1 MAKDKRYNAIKEL
14 IERGGIT
21 DFNKIFD
28 IMPPSTMARHMGIN
42 YNNFTK
48 RQADCGRFTVKEIM
62 KMAELIGVDDA
73 VVAKLIIEAS
83 RKQHHKKSNQST
95 ARKNN

>member
-28 IMPPSTMARHMGIN
+28 IMPPSTMARHLGIN

-48 RQADCGRFTVKEIM
+48 RQADCSRFTVKEIM
-62 KMAELIGVDDA
+62 KMAELIGVEDT
-73 VVAKLIIEAS
+73 LIAS
-83 RKQHHKKSNQST
+83 LLIKATKAQYNKK
-95 ARKNN
+95 ARSIKG

>member
-62 KMAELIGVDDA
+62 KMAELIGVEDV
-73 VVAKLIIEAS
+73 VVANLIIAKS
-83 RKQHHKKSNQST
+83 KSQKSKK
-95 ARKNN
+95 

>member
-28 IMPPSTMARHMGIN
+28 IMPPSTMARHLGIN

-62 KMAELIGVDDA
+62 KMAELIGVED
-73 VVAKLIIEAS
+73 VVMATMIIKAS
-83 RKQHHKKSNQST
+83 KTQKSKKIKPS
-95 ARKNN
+95 

>member
-28 IMPPSTMARHMGIN
+28 IMPPSTMARHLGIN

-62 KMAELIGVDDA
+62 KMAELIGVGDL
-73 VVAKLIIEAS
+73 VVAKLVIEAS
-83 RKQHHKKSNQST
+83 RKQGTQKPNQS
-95 ARKNN
+95 KNV

>member
-62 KMAELIGVDDA
+62 KMAELIGVEDL
-73 VVAKLIIEAS
+73 VVATLIIKAS
-83 RKQHHKKSNQST
+83 KVQKSKKPKIS
-95 ARKNN
+95 

>member
-1 MAKDKRYNAIKEL
+1 MAKDKRYSAIKEL
-14 IERGGIT
+14 IERGGIS

-28 IMPPSTMARHMGIN
+28 IMPPSTMARHLGIN

-62 KMAELIGVDDA
+62 KMAELIGVDDI
-73 VVAKLIIEAS
+73 VVARLVIEAS
-83 RKQHHKKSNQST
+83 RGQKNKKNKPHRDS
-95 ARKNN
+95 

>member
-62 KMAELIGVDDA
+62 KMAELIGVEDTIIA
-73 VVAKLIIEAS
+73 VLLINAT
-83 RKQHHKKSNQST
+83 KVQYDKKSN
-95 ARKNN
+95 RLKGK

>member
-48 RQADCGRFTVKEIM
+48 RQADCSRFTVKEIM
-62 KMAELIGVDDA
+62 KMAELIGVDDL
-73 VVAKLIIEAS
+73 VVAKLVISAS
-83 RKQHHKKSNQST
+83 RGQKSKKSK
-95 ARKNN
+95 AAPI

>member
-14 IERGGIT
+14 IERGGIN

-28 IMPPSTMARHMGIN
+28 IMPPSTMARHLGIN

-48 RQADCGRFTVKEIM
+48 RQEDCGRFTVKEIM
-62 KMAELIGVDDA
+62 EMAELIGVDHMI
-73 VVAKLIIEAS
+73 VAKLVIDAAG
-83 RKQHHKKSNQST
+83 KQKNTKMKSL
-95 ARKNN
+95 R

>member
-48 RQADCGRFTVKEIM
+48 RQADCSRFTVKEIM
-62 KMAELIGVDDA
+62 KMAELIGVDDL
-73 VVAKLIIEAS
+73 VVATLIIKATKS
-83 RKQHHKKSNQST
+83 QGKKS
-95 ARKNN
+95 RG

>member
-28 IMPPSTMARHMGIN
+28 IMPPSTMARHLGIN

-48 RQADCGRFTVKEIM
+48 RQADCGRFTVKEIT
-62 KMAELIGVDDA
+62 KIAELIGVDDL
-73 VVAKLIIEAS
+73 VVAKLLITAS
-83 RKQHHKKSNQST
+83 KNQRRKKD
-95 ARKNN
+95 